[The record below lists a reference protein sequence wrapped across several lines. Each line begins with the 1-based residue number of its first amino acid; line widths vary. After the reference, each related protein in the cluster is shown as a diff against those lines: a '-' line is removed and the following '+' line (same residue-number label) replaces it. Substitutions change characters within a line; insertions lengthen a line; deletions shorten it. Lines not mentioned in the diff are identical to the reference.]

1 MAKLNFSKRT
11 RSLAIGIAS
20 GLLCAIAVGAYI
32 ASVDEQASAAQSEML
47 AKYGGDQID
56 VCVAKNDIAAGTTIK
71 DSDIEIKTWIATLL
85 PENAIVSKSD
95 AVGKKAG
102 STILAG
108 EVISGSRFG
117 FDNADIEIPEGFVA
131 LSIPVREV
139 QAVGG
144 AIAAGMKCDVYA
156 ISSGAANK
164 IGNAIKILA
173 TSITTGSSASSSSA
187 WVTLAVSPESVAE
200 FITAAE
206 TMEIYLTRPSESV
219 MEASEILVESK
230 DAPIAVDQNIVDE
243 DPSEQNANPVD
254 ERPTTS
260 IPYSQADN
268 QANSDQLEGTEAKS
282 IEISNSSTVATA
294 TRE

>member
-1 MAKLNFSKRT
+1 MAKLSFSKRT
-11 RSLAIGIAS
+11 RSLIIGIS
-20 GLLCAIAVGAYI
+20 CGLLCAIAVGAYI
-32 ASVDEQASAAQSEML
+32 ASVDEQVSAAQNEML

-56 VCVAKNDIAAGTTIK
+56 VCVAKNDIAAGTIIK
-71 DSDIEIKTWIATLL
+71 DSDIETKTWIATLL
-85 PENAIVSKSD
+85 PEKAIVNKSD
-95 AVGKKAG
+95 AIGKKAG

-108 EVISGSRFG
+108 EVINESRFG

-131 LSIPVREV
+131 LSIPAREV

-164 IGNAIKILA
+164 IGNALKILA
-173 TSITTGSSASSSSA
+173 TSITTESSTSSSSA

-206 TMEIYLTRPSESV
+206 TMEIYLTRPSDSV
-219 MEASEILVESK
+219 IETSEIFIENVSV
-230 DAPIAVDQNIVDE
+230 PTVGDQDSIDE
-243 DPSEQNANPVD
+243 EPPEQKPDSTEEKPMTSVPYAQTANQGNLRQSEDTGA
-254 ERPTTS
+254 T
-260 IPYSQADN
+260 AM
-268 QANSDQLEGTEAKS
+268 GTP
-282 IEISNSSTVATA
+282 NSSAATTA